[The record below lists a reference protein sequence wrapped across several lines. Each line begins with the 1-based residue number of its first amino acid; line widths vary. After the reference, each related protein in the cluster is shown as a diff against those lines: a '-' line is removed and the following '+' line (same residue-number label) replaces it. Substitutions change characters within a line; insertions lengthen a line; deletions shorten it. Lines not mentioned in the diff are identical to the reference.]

1 MKKFLKF
8 VFLAFALVL
17 VVPQV
22 SFAEEGVEGV
32 EGELPED
39 EENIELGESIRVEGE
54 LSDPQMQAMAAHRS
68 VTVISGPKKINK
80 RVKYLTESWAK
91 ASSYTWSK
99 SISSSST
106 ISSSVGISAGAI
118 SSSLGIS
125 NSITT
130 SFNVG
135 MTLPA
140 SKSKYSKLAFYGDYN
155 QRYVRVRLYNTQ
167 GLLYSDKKTYHDAPR
182 KDTYLQ
188 VVYK

>member
-91 ASSYTWSK
+91 ASSYTW
-99 SISSSST
+99 
-106 ISSSVGISAGAI
+106 
-118 SSSLGIS
+118 
-125 NSITT
+125 
-130 SFNVG
+130 
-135 MTLPA
+135 
-140 SKSKYSKLAFYGDYN
+140 
-155 QRYVRVRLYNTQ
+155 
-167 GLLYSDKKTYHDAPR
+167 
-182 KDTYLQ
+182 
-188 VVYK
+188 